1 MDPHGQSVE
10 TLLDYIPEE
19 RIQDV
24 IYFAPFDDQYPIG
37 FNVMEDAG
45 FEKRHLV
52 VSGLMSAFKK
62 IFDPSQWSSRMQHIL
77 NYTLLALLEYPD
89 STILDVTR
97 LYIDKGF
104 RKEVVSKITD
114 PQVKTFW
121 TDEFT
126 KYTDRTAA
134 EATPAIQNKV
144 GRFTSNSVI
153 RNIVGQSKS
162 SFNLRDAMDTK
173 KIFLV
178 NLSKGLLGEE
188 NASLLG
194 GMLTTNLYLAALSRA
209 DVDKN
214 NLASLP
220 RFSFYA
226 DEFQSIA
233 NESFADI
240 LAEARKYKL
249 SLIMA
254 HQYVSQMEES
264 VRDAVFGNV
273 GSLISFRVGPLD
285 SEFLSSAFAG
295 SVSKDDLINLGFSK
309 IFASISVDGVST
321 QPFSAGTL
329 PPIEKNK
336 SSFRD
341 RIIRSSRERYAT
353 PKAEI
358 ENAIKNKFVKTI
370 ENNNKNNK
378 KLFDKKNNNDN
389 KKDKNVETN
398 SESIKDMVK
407 NIRRGVQ
414 EDPYDN
420 SSGND
425 KESKIIKQAQ
435 EDVFD
440 DDNGEW
446 NSLSSMKDK
455 DLFKKDDK
463 KNKK

>member
-1 MDPHGQSVE
+1 M
-10 TLLDYIPEE
+10 
-19 RIQDV
+19 
-24 IYFAPFDDQYPIG
+24 
-37 FNVMEDAG
+37 
-45 FEKRHLV
+45 
-52 VSGLMSAFKK
+52 
-62 IFDPSQWSSRMQHIL
+62 
-77 NYTLLALLEYPD
+77 
-89 STILDVTR
+89 
-97 LYIDKGF
+97 
-104 RKEVVSKITD
+104 
-114 PQVKTFW
+114 
-121 TDEFT
+121 
-126 KYTDRTAA
+126 
-134 EATPAIQNKV
+134 

-273 GSLISFRVGPLD
+273 GTLISFRVGPLD

-295 SVSKDDLINLGFSK
+295 SVSQDDLINLGFSK
-309 IFASISVDGVST
+309 IFASVSVDGVST

-336 SSFRD
+336 LSFRD

-353 PKAEI
+353 PRSEI
-358 ENAIKNKFVKTI
+358 ENMIKNKFTKTV
-370 ENNNKNNK
+370 EKNNKNNK

-398 SESIKDMVK
+398 GESIKDMVE
-407 NIRRGVQ
+407 NIRRDVQ
-414 EDPYDN
+414 KDPYDN
-420 SSGND
+420 ASDND
-425 KESKIIKQAQ
+425 KENHIMKQTQ
-435 EDVFD
+435 KDVFD

-455 DLFKKDDK
+455 DLFKKNDK
-463 KNKK
+463 KNKN